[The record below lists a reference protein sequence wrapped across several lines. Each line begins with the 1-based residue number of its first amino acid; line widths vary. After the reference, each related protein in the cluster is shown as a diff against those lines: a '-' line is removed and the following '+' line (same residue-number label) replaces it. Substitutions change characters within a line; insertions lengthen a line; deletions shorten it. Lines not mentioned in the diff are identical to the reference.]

1 MNSAKHTLTSQ
12 DRIMLTESSFQNQ
25 GPSSR
30 RALESRGYQKN
41 DSVSMILPLLTG
53 LLLAPEATLFAGD
66 AAWVRLKDPL
76 DVREVQENEP
86 IFADRPY
93 TFEAF
98 PQELTGLAF
107 VYGDI
112 EATFRVEVV
121 RDGVLRTLTAAPET
135 KAAHGQ
141 SESLKKQ
148 GFQEAADGKRYQLFG
163 SSPADRVCLY
173 RKAVKAGET
182 YTFQRWTVVAAG
194 QIQESPFKE
203 LLAHYAREEATS
215 RHVRENLLFM
225 QPDYVVFIPKQR
237 REIVGDRYND
247 HFQVFDK
254 PDGTLF
260 AAWTQATREGD
271 VDQHICFSKSV
282 DKGKTWTAPVIL
294 AGSPNAVNPQPIAS
308 WQQPMVSK
316 SGRIY
321 MLWNQRVSNDPLHH
335 GIMMG
340 KYSDNDGQTWS
351 QPRVVPFPH
360 VNRDPVDRPPSWCI
374 WQRPLR
380 LGKDGKYL
388 VGLTRHGSVV
398 GEQATNA
405 TEQDDHR
412 NTDKQMQSKL
422 SGSTVEFIQYDNIDD
437 DPEIE
442 DVKVVLLAAIEKE
455 MAVVDPKWGL
465 CCQEASIVNLPDG
478 RLFALMRTSAGSP
491 YWTQSRDKGWNWEP
505 PKPLK
510 DAQGRVYKHPC
521 APCPI
526 YDRRG
531 PEACSGEYF
540 AFVSNQARDEKNSYQ
555 PRGPLFLIAGRFD
568 PQGEQPI
575 RFAEPQPYPSRSG
588 GNAFY
593 TSLTVVEGKTVL
605 WIPDRK
611 HFLIGK
617 VVGDEWFDSAL
628 YKRRD

>member
-1 MNSAKHTLTSQ
+1 
-12 DRIMLTESSFQNQ
+12 
-25 GPSSR
+25 
-30 RALESRGYQKN
+30 
-41 DSVSMILPLLTG
+41 MILG
-53 LLLAPEATLFAGD
+53 FVAALLLGSGGVMGGEDG
-66 AAWVRLKDPL
+66 AWVRLKDP
-76 DVREVQENEP
+76 VGASEVEKEGV
-86 IFADRPY
+86 IFTNRSY
-93 TFEAF
+93 VFESF
-98 PQELTGLAF
+98 PKELVGLPF
-107 VYGDI
+107 VHADI
-112 EATFRVEVV
+112 EASFRVEVV
-121 RDGVLRTLTAAPET
+121 KDGVVWALTAAPET
-135 KAAHGQ
+135 TAAHGQ
-141 SESLKKQ
+141 SELLVKQ
-148 GFQEAADGKRYQLFG
+148 GFEEAGDGKRYQLFG
-163 SSPADRVCLY
+163 ESPADRVCLY
-173 RKAVKAGET
+173 RKVVKAGET
-182 YTFQRWTVVAAG
+182 YAFERWTVVAAG
-194 QIQESPFKE
+194 EIEESPFKD
-203 LLAHYAREEATS
+203 LMAYYAREEATC
-215 RHVRENLLFM
+215 RHVRENLFFM
-225 QPDYVVFIPKQR
+225 EPDYVVFIPKQR

-254 PDGTLF
+254 PDGRLF
-260 AAWTQATREGD
+260 AAWTQASREGD

-282 DKGKTWTAPVIL
+282 DKGKTWAKPIIL

-335 GIMMG
+335 GIMVG
-340 KYSDNDGQTWS
+340 KYSDDDGETWS
-351 QPRVVPFPH
+351 QPRVVPLPR
-360 VNRDPVDRPPSWCI
+360 VNRDPVDGRPPSWCI

-388 VGLTRHGSVV
+388 VGLTRHGSVA
-398 GEQATNA
+398 EA
-405 TEQDDHR
+405 TEGQGGEEK
-412 NTDKQMQSKL
+412 TDGLVQCKL

-442 DVKVVLLAAIEKE
+442 DIKVVMLSANEKE

-491 YWTQSRDKGWNWEP
+491 YWTQSRDKGWNWDR

-510 DAQGRVYKHPC
+510 DAQGKVYKHPC

-540 AFVSNQARDEKNSYQ
+540 AFVSNEERSEKNSYA

-568 PQGEQPI
+568 PEGEQPI
-575 RFAEPQPYPSRSG
+575 KFAEPKPFPSRSG

-605 WIPDRK
+605 WIPDWK

-617 VVGDEWFDSAL
+617 VVGEEWFE
-628 YKRRD
+628 

>member
-1 MNSAKHTLTSQ
+1 MKHTLT
-12 DRIMLTESSFQNQ
+12 
-25 GPSSR
+25 
-30 RALESRGYQKN
+30 
-41 DSVSMILPLLTG
+41 LLTT
-53 LLLAPEATLFAGD
+53 LLLTPAAALCAGD
-66 AAWVRLKDPL
+66 AAWIRLKDPL
-76 DVREVQENEP
+76 DVREVKENER
-86 IFADRPY
+86 IFTNRTY

-98 PQELTGLAF
+98 PDELIGLPF
-107 VYGDI
+107 VHGQI
-112 EATFRVEVV
+112 EATFRIEVV
-121 RDGVLRTLTAAPET
+121 KDGVLRVLTASPEI
-135 KAAHGQ
+135 KASHGQ
-141 SESLKKQ
+141 AEALTKQ
-148 GFQEAADGKRYQLFG
+148 GFQKAADGKRFQLFG
-163 SSPADRVCLY
+163 ESPADRVCLY
-173 RKAVKAGET
+173 RKTVKAGET
-182 YTFQRWTVVAAG
+182 YSFHRWTIVAAG
-194 QIQESPFKE
+194 QIQESPFKD
-203 LLAHYAREEATS
+203 LMAHYAREEKIS
-215 RHVRENLLFM
+215 RHVRENLFFM
-225 QPDYVVFIPKQR
+225 QPNYVVFIPKQR

-254 PDGTLF
+254 PDSTLF

-282 DKGKTWTAPVIL
+282 DKGKTWTEPIIL
-294 AGSPNAVNPQPIAS
+294 AGSPNFVNPQPIAS
-308 WQQPMVSK
+308 WQQPMVSE

-321 MLWNQRVSNDPLHH
+321 VLWNQRISNDPLHH

-340 KYSDNDGQTWS
+340 KYSDDNGDTWS
-351 QPRVVPFPH
+351 QPRVVPLPR
-360 VNRDPVDRPPSWCI
+360 VSRDPVDKPPSWCI

-380 LGKDGKYL
+380 LGKDGKYI
-388 VGLTRHGSVV
+388 VGLTRHGSVS
-398 GEQATNA
+398 
-405 TEQDDHR
+405 TEPE
-412 NTDKQMQSKL
+412 KQVAL

-442 DVKVVLLAAIEKE
+442 DVTILMLAAGEKE

-491 YWTQSRDKGWNWEP
+491 YWTQSCDKGWNWDP

-510 DAQGRVYKHPC
+510 DAQGRAYRHPC

-540 AFVSNQARDEKNSYQ
+540 AFVSNQERDEKNSYQ

-575 RFAEPQPYPSRSG
+575 RFSEPKPYPSRPN

-593 TSLTVVEGKTVL
+593 TSLTVVDGRTVL
-605 WIPDRK
+605 WIPDGK

-617 VVGDEWFDSAL
+617 VVGDEWFE
-628 YKRRD
+628 

>member
-1 MNSAKHTLTSQ
+1 MKHILT
-12 DRIMLTESSFQNQ
+12 ILTV
-25 GPSSR
+25 
-30 RALESRGYQKN
+30 L
-41 DSVSMILPLLTG
+41 LLTP
-53 LLLAPEATLFAGD
+53 LAALHAGD
-66 AAWVRLKDPL
+66 AACVRLKDPL
-76 DVREVQENEP
+76 DVREVKENER
-86 IFADRPY
+86 IFTNRSY

-98 PQELTGLAF
+98 PEELNGLPF
-107 VYGDI
+107 VHGEI
-112 EATFRVEVV
+112 EATFRIEVV
-121 RDGVLRTLTAAPET
+121 KDGVLRALTAAPEI
-135 KAAHGQ
+135 KATHGQ
-141 SESLKKQ
+141 SEWLTKQ
-148 GFQEAADGKRYQLFG
+148 GFQEADDGKRYQLFG
-163 SSPADRVCLY
+163 ESPADRVCLC

-182 YTFQRWTVVAAG
+182 YAFHRWTIVAAG
-194 QIQESPFKE
+194 QIQESPFKD
-203 LLAHYAREEATS
+203 LMAHYAREEKIS
-215 RHVRENLLFM
+215 RNVRENLFFM

-282 DKGKTWTAPVIL
+282 DKGKTWTLPIIL
-294 AGSPNAVNPQPIAS
+294 AGSPNFVNPQPIAS

-321 MLWNQRVSNDPLHH
+321 MLWNQRISNDPLHH

-340 KYSDNDGQTWS
+340 KYSDDNGGTWS
-351 QPRVVPFPH
+351 QPRVVSLPS
-360 VNRDPVDRPPSWCI
+360 VNRDPVDKPPSWCI

-380 LGKDGKYL
+380 LGKDGKYI
-388 VGLTRHGSVV
+388 VGLTRHGSVS
-398 GEQATNA
+398 GAAE
-405 TEQDDHR
+405 
-412 NTDKQMQSKL
+412 KQVAM

-442 DVKVVLLAAIEKE
+442 DITILMLAANEKE

-491 YWTQSRDKGWNWEP
+491 YWTQSRDKGWNWDP

-540 AFVSNQARDEKNSYQ
+540 AFVSNQERDEKNSYA

-575 RFAEPQPYPSRSG
+575 RFSEPKPYPSRPN

-593 TSLTVVEGKTVL
+593 TSLTVVDGKTVL
-605 WIPDRK
+605 WIPDGK

-617 VVGDEWFDSAL
+617 AVGDEWFE
-628 YKRRD
+628 

>member
-1 MNSAKHTLTSQ
+1 MNAQHHGSQ
-12 DRIMLTESSFQNQ
+12 QPNAFTRT
-25 GPSSR
+25 
-30 RALESRGYQKN
+30 
-41 DSVSMILPLLTG
+41 VLLVLLSTA
-53 LLLAPEATLFAGD
+53 LLLAPGAALSAGD
-66 AAWVRLKDPL
+66 AAWVPLKDPL
-76 DVREVQENEP
+76 DVREVKENER
-86 IFADRPY
+86 IFTNRSY

-98 PQELTGLAF
+98 PDEVTGLPF
-107 VYGDI
+107 VRGEI
-112 EATFRVEVV
+112 EATFRIEVV
-121 RDGVLRTLTAAPET
+121 KDGVLRALTAAPET
-135 KAAHGQ
+135 KADHGQ
-141 SESLKKQ
+141 SESLTKQ
-148 GFQEAADGKRYQLFG
+148 GFQEAEDGKRYQLFG
-163 SSPADRVCLY
+163 ESPADRVCLY

-182 YTFQRWTVVAAG
+182 YTFRRWTVLAAG

-203 LLAHYAREEATS
+203 LLAHYAREEKTS

-225 QPDYVVFIPKQR
+225 QPDYVVFVPKQR

-282 DKGKTWTAPVIL
+282 DRGKTWAEPIIL
-294 AGSPNAVNPQPIAS
+294 AGSPNFVNPQPIAS

-321 MLWNQRVSNDPLHH
+321 VLWNQRISNDPLHH

-340 KYSDNDGQTWS
+340 KYSDDDGETWS
-351 QPRVVPFPH
+351 QPRVVRLPC
-360 VNRDPVDRPPSWCI
+360 VKRDSIYMPPSWCI

-380 LGKDGKYL
+380 LGKDGKYI
-388 VGLTRHGSVV
+388 VGLTRHGSVSSTV
-398 GEQATNA
+398 E
-405 TEQDDHR
+405 
-412 NTDKQMQSKL
+412 KQVAL
-422 SGSTVEFIQYDNIDD
+422 PGSTVEFIQYQNIDD

-442 DVKVVLLAAIEKE
+442 DITILMLAADEKE

-491 YWTQSRDKGWNWEP
+491 YWTQSRDKGWNWDS

-540 AFVSNQARDEKNSYQ
+540 AFVSNQERDEKNSYQ

-575 RFAEPQPYPSRSG
+575 RFSEPKPYPSRPN

-593 TSLTVVEGKTVL
+593 TSLTVVEGRTVL
-605 WIPDRK
+605 WIPDGK

-617 VVGDEWFDSAL
+617 VVGDEWFE
-628 YKRRD
+628 